1 MLASAE
7 RTGLVLGIGVH
18 PFLVAQPHRIG
29 HFERALEH
37 VVGQEGVWA
46 TTADAIAEGYLEQA
60 G

>member
-1 MLASAE
+1 
-7 RTGLVLGIGVH
+7 VLGIGVH

-46 TTADAIAEGYLEQA
+46 TTADAIAEAYLEQA